1 VLLGLAIPLFVFLGT
16 AAGLLCY
23 GLAWGFGTPSVG
35 VSIAAGFIAFVIVCL
50 ATPFGVGLAF
60 MSLPSNEHHL
70 IRTAVT
76 LGAVLLG
83 PIIFYQEVLIFSVPA
98 GIAAGLMFYWY
109 QPLLASI
116 LLAILSPLAGLV
128 IGILLVGHA
137 GDSAYGGDSA
147 WGRGGLFYVGN
158 DGNVDIGG
166 DGGGGDGGADG
177 GGDGGGE

>member
-1 VLLGLAIPLFVFLGT
+1 MAGGLV
-16 AAGLLCY
+16 CY
-23 GLAWGFGTPSVG
+23 GLAWGFGTPCVG

-98 GIAAGLMFYWY
+98 GIGAGLMFYWC

-128 IGILLVGHA
+128 IGFLLVGQA
-137 GDSAYGGDSA
+137 GDSAYGGDSP
-147 WGRGGLFYVGN
+147 WGRGGLFHVGN
-158 DGNVDIGG
+158 DGNIDIGG
-166 DGGGGDGGADG
+166 DGGGD
-177 GGDGGGE
+177 GDGGGGE